1 MTRALLLAER
11 GRGRTS
17 PNPMVGAVVVD
28 ADGVVVGSGFHD
40 AAGGPH
46 AEIHALRGA
55 GARASGAT
63 LYCTLEPCSHS
74 GRTGPCAPRVVQ
86 AGIRRAVIAVQDP
99 NPLVAGRGLDHL
111 RANGVDVSVGLLGDA
126 AVRLNAP
133 FFTVMRRARPFVTMK
148 VALSGDGFVAAGPGR
163 RTPLTGPAAN
173 RFIHRE
179 RAEVDAIGVG
189 SGTILADDPLLTARG
204 AFRHRPLARVIF
216 DRTLRTPPSARVLS
230 TTEAGPVT
238 IVALAPRLP
247 EERLRAEALE
257 AAGAQLE
264 LVTPPAPERFLEMA
278 LSSLAA
284 REISS
289 LIVEGG
295 PRLHAAFWNAGLVDR
310 VQIFR
315 TAARLGPG
323 GVPWLN
329 DVERWLDGQAGRTT
343 LALEDDLLIEAYVH
357 GAG

>member
-1 MTRALLLAER
+1 MARALLLAER

-111 RANGVDVSVGLLGDA
+111 RANGIDVSVGLLGDA

-148 VALSGDGFVAAGPGR
+148 VALSGDGYVAAGPGR
-163 RTPLTGPAAN
+163 RTQLTGPAAT

-216 DRTLRTPPSARVLS
+216 DRTLRTPPSARVLA

-264 LVTPPAPERFLEMA
+264 LMTPPVPERFLEMA

-295 PRLHAAFWNAGLVDR
+295 PTLHAALWNAGLVDR

-329 DVERWLDGQAGRTT
+329 DVERWLDRQAGRTT
-343 LALEDDLLIEAYVH
+343 LALQDDVLIEAYVH
-357 GAG
+357 GTG